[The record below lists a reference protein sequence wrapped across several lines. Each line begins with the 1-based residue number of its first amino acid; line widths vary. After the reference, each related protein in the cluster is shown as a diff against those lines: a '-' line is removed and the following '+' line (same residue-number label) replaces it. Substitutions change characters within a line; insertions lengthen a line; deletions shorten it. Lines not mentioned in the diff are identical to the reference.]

1 MQNSGEENFG
11 EFGKKNVILQY
22 FTQPNSVFTKVANV
36 SYCKFANIFLTKNLK
51 RSIHHKVLLH
61 QNFVL
66 YGISHELV

>member
-36 SYCKFANIFLTKNLK
+36 SYCKFANTFLAKNLK
-51 RSIHHKVLLH
+51 RSIHQSFTTPEFCVIRYL
-61 QNFVL
+61 
-66 YGISHELV
+66 S